1 MSAQQTD
8 SQRES
13 QLSAMFDGE
22 LPQGECELVARRL
35 AKDENLRRSWDNYS
49 LIGAVMRS
57 EPLAHRRLAPKVA
70 AAVQADGDAAPNE
83 AAAATTEAAREAVAR
98 RISPLRWAGGFG
110 VAAAVGA
117 VAIFIGGQP
126 SNETIVADASK
137 VATPAPAEVVD
148 EVVIPATSSAS
159 EEGGAEIVL
168 AMKPTEP
175 ESYVTPPIR
184 EGAGPAVTVPVQ
196 LANFVAAHSA
206 VAAPMLRHGT
216 LSTLIASAPIVEEA
230 AAERPVATE
239 DVSTDT
245 SRDTSR
251 DTSTRGEIL

>member
-1 MSAQQTD
+1 MSADQTG

-22 LPQGECELVARRL
+22 LPEGECELVARRL

-57 EPLAHRRLAPKVA
+57 EPLARRHLAPQVAAIVQAEHNEIATEPDRGSVAATGRLAA
-70 AAVQADGDAAPNE
+70 GRHSA
-83 AAAATTEAAREAVAR
+83 
-98 RISPLRWAGGFG
+98 LRWAGGFG

-117 VAIFIGGQP
+117 VAIFFVGNPQ
-126 SNETIVADASK
+126 SETIVADAAK
-137 VATPAPAEVVD
+137 NPATAPATAVGEVVE
-148 EVVIPATSSAS
+148 EVVIPAASAQ
-159 EEGGAEIVL
+159 GDEIIL

-184 EGAGPAVTVPVQ
+184 EGGGSTVTAPVQ

-216 LSTLIASAPIVEEA
+216 LSTLISSAPIVEESPTEPA
-230 AAERPVATE
+230 AVATE
-239 DVSTDT
+239 DAPARS
-245 SRDTSR
+245 
-251 DTSTRGEIL
+251 EIL

>member
-1 MSAQQTD
+1 MSAGQTD
-8 SQRES
+8 GERES

-22 LPQGECELVARRL
+22 LPAGECELVARRL

-57 EPLAHRRLAPKVA
+57 EPLARRHLAPQVA
-70 AAVQADGDAAPNE
+70 AVVQAESSVVTSERPGESVVAAGQP
-83 AAAATTEAAREAVAR
+83 VGR
-98 RISPLRWAGGFG
+98 RSSVLRWAGGFG

-126 SNETIVADASK
+126 NNETIVAETPSK
-137 VATPAPAEVVD
+137 TIDPAAEAVE
-148 EVVIPATSSAS
+148 EVVIPAMSAAS
-159 EEGGAEIVL
+159 ADDEIVL

-184 EGAGPAVTVPVQ
+184 EGALSTVTAPVQ

-206 VAAPMLRHGT
+206 VAAPMLRHST
-216 LSTLIASAPIVEEA
+216 LSTLITSAPIVEEPPMESRVEPPA
-230 AAERPVATE
+230 V
-239 DVSTDT
+239 TDDA
-245 SRDTSR
+245 SV
-251 DTSTRGEIL
+251 RGEIL

>member
-1 MSAQQTD
+1 MSAGQTD
-8 SQRES
+8 GERES

-22 LPQGECELVARRL
+22 LPAGECELVARRL

-57 EPLAHRRLAPKVA
+57 EPLARRHLAPQVA
-70 AAVQADGDAAPNE
+70 AVVQTESSVVTSERPGESVVAAGQP
-83 AAAATTEAAREAVAR
+83 VGR
-98 RISPLRWAGGFG
+98 RPSVLRWAGGFG

-126 SNETIVADASK
+126 NNETIVAETPSK
-137 VATPAPAEVVD
+137 TIDPAAEAVE
-148 EVVIPATSSAS
+148 EVVIPAMSAAS
-159 EEGGAEIVL
+159 ADDEIVL

-184 EGAGPAVTVPVQ
+184 EGALSTVTAPVQ

-206 VAAPMLRHGT
+206 VAAPMLRHST
-216 LSTLIASAPIVEEA
+216 LSTLITSAPIVEEPPMESRVEPA
-230 AAERPVATE
+230 AV
-239 DVSTDT
+239 TDDA
-245 SRDTSR
+245 SV
-251 DTSTRGEIL
+251 RGEIL